1 MIKERLNEDEIYR
14 TTDLSCAA
22 AIALWFAPESID
34 RSNPSKAEF
43 VFHRNQQLD
52 QLLESYWRGALQ
64 VEAISYFN
72 SIKLLK
78 NRVMSG

>member
-1 MIKERLNEDEIYR
+1 MTLEELHENEIYR

-22 AIALWFAPESID
+22 AIALWFPPESID

-43 VFHRNQQLD
+43 IFLRNQQLN
-52 QLLESYWRGALQ
+52 QLLESFWKGELQ
-64 VEAISYFN
+64 VEATSYFN

-78 NRVMSG
+78 NRIMSG